1 MSATA
6 ATASPAMPA
15 WARRV
20 LPYAI
25 ATVPLVI
32 YPLIVPDFWAFQIGG
47 QSLLLGVIS
56 LSLMF
61 LGGYGGMVS
70 LAQMTVAG
78 VAGYMIA
85 IVGGNSLSFGLMWPW
100 WAAIPTAVAVATVVA
115 TLIGAISVRTEGI
128 YTIMITIALAMAFF
142 YLAQQNYTI
151 FNGHSGFASVAP
163 PHLFGVDWRAPVPFY
178 FLSLAVA
185 VLCYAG
191 VLYLSRSTF
200 GVALQAIRD
209 NARRM
214 RALGF
219 NVTAHRIAAYSV
231 AGFIAAL
238 GGVLLVWFNSRISP
252 GTVDAGPIFDVLIVA
267 VLGGMGRPIGPF
279 LGAVIFVLLENF
291 AIDFIDR
298 ERFNTLIGACFL
310 AIVLF
315 SPDGVLGL
323 WARFTALVNRAG
335 AANRLVQRPIGYG
348 NRTQPAAFGRLI
360 RGRQ

>member
-1 MSATA
+1 MSVVA
-6 ATASPAMPA
+6 ATAEPAAPP
-15 WARRV
+15 WLWR
-20 LPYAI
+20 AI
-25 ATVPLVI
+25 LHGIVAALLVI

-47 QSLLLGVIS
+47 QSLFLGVIS

-78 VAGYMIA
+78 VAGYMVA
-85 IVGGNSLSFGLMWPW
+85 IIGGNSLNFGLLWPW
-100 WAAIPTAVAVATVVA
+100 WATLPAAIAIGTIVA

-128 YTIMITIALAMAFF
+128 YTIMITIAIAMAFF
-142 YLAQQNYTI
+142 SFAQQNYSI
-151 FNGHSGFASVAP
+151 FNGHSGFASVLP
-163 PHLFGVDWRAPVPFY
+163 PPVFDIDWRRPIPFY
-178 FLSLAVA
+178 YLALAVA
-185 VLCYAG
+185 ASSYAI

-200 GVALQAIRD
+200 GIALQAIRD

-219 NVTAHRIAAYSV
+219 NVTAHRIAAYAV
-231 AGFIAAL
+231 AGFIASL

-252 GTVDAGPIFDVLIVA
+252 GTVNTGPIFTVLIIA
-267 VLGGMGRPIGPF
+267 VLGGMRHPIGPF
-279 LGAVIFVLLENF
+279 VGAVIFVLLQNF
-291 AIDFIDR
+291 AIDLIDR

-323 WARFTALVNRAG
+323 WARFVALINRAG
-335 AANRLVQRPIGYG
+335 AANSLVQRPKET
-348 NRTQPAAFGRLI
+348 RMQPAAYGRLI
-360 RGRQ
+360 QGRQ